1 MRGDRAAKRKSRKY
15 GEAETD
21 SRKKRIAQGL
31 RRANVAS
38 GGQINEGGGRIEE
51 NMHRR

>member
-1 MRGDRAAKRKSRKY
+1 MRGGRAAKRKSRKY

-38 GGQINEGGGRIEE
+38 AGQINEGGGGG
-51 NMHRR
+51 